1 MAARARQTPPPR
13 LLLLMSTLAVVVVA
27 EQRVSP
33 AADDAAV
40 ADDDDAGSVRLVP
53 ATFAAGD
60 WHVAEGRLGCA
71 RGVHRT
77 VVGHTSVNKRQPESL
92 RDTLYIGDE
101 VESVRV
107 WWGDRRRWK
116 FFRFFFS
123 FAFCFIVHGGAP
135 KPQPQPSSPISHP
148 HPTSPRARTR
158 RPFNPSNAT
167 VTGQQTKLRACG
179 GSE

>member
-27 EQRVSP
+27 EQRLSP

-40 ADDDDAGSVRLVP
+40 ADEDDAGSVRLVP
-53 ATFAAGD
+53 VTFAAGD

-123 FAFCFIVHGGAP
+123 LLSVSSCMEARPSHNHNP
-135 KPQPQPSSPISHP
+135 LPQSPT
-148 HPTSPRARTR
+148 PTP
-158 RPFNPSNAT
+158 P
-167 VTGQQTKLRACG
+167 LRAHARDDHFTRPMRP
-179 GSE
+179 